1 MQMWSVWLWR
11 TGIACCPHWSGTERG
26 REKGESPGV
35 IVISQFIKVCVFARL
50 VQVCVLLNLREC
62 AAARVCVCETGGG
75 VFTVRRE
82 VQCSWTAAKWNN
94 DSSSGDR

>member
-26 REKGESPGV
+26 REKGESSGV

-50 VQVCVLLNLREC
+50 VQVCVL
-62 AAARVCVCETGGG
+62 
-75 VFTVRRE
+75 
-82 VQCSWTAAKWNN
+82 
-94 DSSSGDR
+94 

>member
-1 MQMWSVWLWR
+1 MEDRDSLLSSLEWNR
-11 TGIACCPHWSGTERG
+11 ERQ

-62 AAARVCVCETGGG
+62 AAARVCETGGG
-75 VFTVRRE
+75 VFTVRHE